1 MGHIEWSMFCEGVA
15 FVMEESGMIL
25 PVFGIM
31 MLVSF
36 MYQILL
42 YYLSIAVGQLFGNHK
57 ILASVIAYCALSFG
71 IELILMVVII
81 AVCGAIGFIEVSQQM
96 SSLSGMTAFYGIS
109 IGWMVVLG
117 AIEYFVICHLLKK
130 KLNLN

>member
-1 MGHIEWSMFCEGVA
+1 MFWEGVS
-15 FVMEESGMIL
+15 FVMKETGMIL

-31 MLVSF
+31 LLVSI
-36 MYQILL
+36 MYQLLL

-71 IELILMVVII
+71 IELIMMVVII
-81 AVCGAIGFIEVSQQM
+81 AVCGVIGFVEVSEQM
-96 SSLSGMTAFYGIS
+96 NSLSGMTTFYGIS
-109 IGWMVVLG
+109 IGWMAVFG